1 MQNLKKIVDYYL
13 KSNTNYALMITGEW
27 GIGKT
32 YYFKNIL
39 SKEICQTSTFG
50 NESKKYRP
58 ILLSLFGLKS
68 VEEIQSEIFLCLYPI
83 LKDSKLKLGA
93 SIGKAVTKGIL
104 HLKGLG
110 EYTKYFEEINVNTND
125 FINFEDLVLC
135 FDDLERIS
143 ENLKLEELI
152 GYINSLVE
160 NENVKVVIIANE
172 NKIETKNYHIL
183 KEKVVGNSI
192 EFISNI
198 NDTFDSLIDVKF
210 SGFPLYVS
218 FLKENKSFIID
229 IFSRKSKNIRIL
241 SYCLSYFQNIFSEIT
256 NNLNTE
262 NILKDKEKE
271 IFQMLLKFSIAIS
284 IEYKEG
290 KISFTNRETLDDG
303 SWMSLDFFFEKNNFP
318 KDKEEKEK
326 TYKEQFNVDYFEDKG
341 YVYFK
346 SIYDF
351 LTGGNIFKYKDVI
364 DELNKHYNIAENKIQ
379 PQYEV
384 LNNLNYQN
392 CFTLTDKEYLELTK
406 KLMEFSDKGL
416 YEISNYLSIFHFVS
430 RFNNPLNYNLENLEK
445 RIIRGMKK
453 GKANYK
459 FTASL
464 DFYLRVDE
472 NSEHK
477 IHLTN
482 IRTEALLLN
491 EQVLQEEK
499 KSIAVDLESKC
510 YENFTEFFTEILRTD
525 KDYFYNPIMKD
536 FNSFKFYKF
545 FLNSN
550 NEVKWEIIRF
560 LPNRYK
566 KYENH
571 YLKPEIEF
579 FQELEKRVE
588 KKCKKIKKGN
598 LTGFLFNELNK
609 VIKDTIEILKG

>member
-1 MQNLKKIVDYYL
+1 MQNLKEIVDYYL

-39 SKEICQTSTFG
+39 SKEISKTSTF
-50 NESKKYRP
+50 NNDSKKYRP
-58 ILLSLFGLKS
+58 ILVSLFGLKS
-68 VEEIQSEIFLCLYPI
+68 IEEIQSEIFLCLYPI
-83 LKDSKLKLGA
+83 LKNSKLKLGA

-110 EYTKYFEEINVNTND
+110 EYTKYIEEVNVNTKD
-125 FINFEDLVLC
+125 FINFEELVLC

-160 NENVKVVIIANE
+160 NENVKVIIIANE

-198 NDTFDSLIDVKF
+198 NDTFDSLIEVKF
-210 SGFPLYVS
+210 SSFPLYLN
-218 FLKENKSFIID
+218 FLKENKSFIIN
-229 IFSRKSKNIRIL
+229 IFSKKSKNIRIL
-241 SYCLSYFQNIFSEIT
+241 NYCLSYFQNIFSEIT
-256 NNLNTE
+256 NNLNAE
-262 NILKDKEKE
+262 NILKEKEKE
-271 IFQMLLKFSIAIS
+271 ILQMLLKFSIAIS

-303 SWMSLDFFFEKNNFP
+303 SWMYLDFFFEKNNLP

-326 TYKEQFNVDYFEDKG
+326 TYKEQFNIDYFEDKE

-346 SIYDF
+346 SIFDF

-364 DELNKHYNIAENKIQ
+364 VELNKYYNIEENKIL
-379 PQYEV
+379 PHYKV
-384 LNNLNYQN
+384 LNDLNYQN
-392 CFTLTDKEYLELTK
+392 CFTLTDKKYLELTK
-406 KLMEFSDKGL
+406 KLMEYSDEGL
-416 YEISNYLSIFHFVS
+416 YEITNYLSIFHFVS
-430 RFNNPLNYNLENLEK
+430 RFNNPLNYNLQNLEK

-459 FTASL
+459 FASSL

-482 IRTEALLLN
+482 IRNESLLIN
-491 EQVLQEEK
+491 EKVLQEEK
-499 KSIAVDLESKC
+499 KSIVIDLESKC
-510 YENFTEFFTEILRTD
+510 YENFTEFFTEVLRTD

-536 FNSFKFYKF
+536 FNSYKFYKF
-545 FLNSN
+545 FFNSN
-550 NEVKWEIIRF
+550 NEMKWKIIRF

-566 KYENH
+566 KYQDH

-588 KKCKKIKKGN
+588 NKCKKIKKGN

-609 VIKDTIEILKG
+609 AIKDTIETLKG

>member
-1 MQNLKKIVDYYL
+1 MQNLKEIVDYYL

-39 SKEICQTSTFG
+39 SKEISQTSTFG

-58 ILLSLFGLKS
+58 ILVSLFGLKS

-83 LKDSKLKLGA
+83 LKNSKLKLGA

-110 EYTKYFEEINVNTND
+110 EYTKYIEEINVNTND
-125 FINFEDLVLC
+125 FINFEELVLC

-143 ENLKLEELI
+143 DNLKLEELI

-160 NENVKVVIIANE
+160 NENVKVIIIANE

-198 NDTFDSLIDVKF
+198 DNTFDSLIDVKF

-229 IFSRKSKNIRIL
+229 IFSKKSKNIRIL

-262 NILKDKEKE
+262 NILKEKEKE
-271 IFQMLLKFSIAIS
+271 IFQMLLKFSVAIS

-290 KISFTNRETLDDG
+290 KISFTNRETLDEG
-303 SWMSLDFFFEKNNFP
+303 SWMSLDFFFENNNLP
-318 KDKEEKEK
+318 KDEKEK
-326 TYKEQFNVDYFEDKG
+326 TYKEQFNIDYFEDKG

-351 LTGGNIFKYKDVI
+351 LTGGNIFKYKNVI
-364 DELNKHYNIAENKIQ
+364 NELNKHYNIEENKIQ
-379 PQYEV
+379 PHYEV
-384 LNNLNYQN
+384 LNNLNYHN
-392 CFTLTDKEYLELTK
+392 CFTLTDRKYLDLTK
-406 KLMEFSDKGL
+406 KLIEFTDEGL
-416 YEISNYLSIFHFVS
+416 FEITNYLSIFHFVS

-459 FTASL
+459 FASSL

-477 IHLTN
+477 THLTN

-499 KSIAVDLESKC
+499 KSVAIDLETKC
-510 YENFTEFFTEILRTD
+510 YENFTEFYTEVLRTD

-536 FNSFKFYKF
+536 FNSYKFYKF
-545 FLNSN
+545 FLNSD

-571 YLKPEIEF
+571 NLKPELEF

-588 KKCKKIKKGN
+588 NKCKKIKKGN

-609 VIKDTIEILKG
+609 VIKETIEILKG